1 MAVAKPHALP
11 NPLLDRLPAPD
22 RLQAGPFRLSVL
34 VPVYNER
41 HVVAASLRR
50 VLALQHPLIR
60 SLEVIAVDDRSTDGT
75 WDVLQAL
82 AAEDPR
88 LVLLRHERN
97 RGKGAAIR
105 TALERASGDV
115 TVVHD
120 ADLEY
125 DPGDIPSLLVPFAQE
140 GADAVLGS
148 RYLSAPY
155 RRALMH
161 RHTLVNKT
169 LTALSNWFTDLHL
182 TDVETC
188 YKAINTTLLKSIPL
202 RSDDFRFEVEI
213 VAKLAKRRARVFE
226 TSIRYVPRTEAEG
239 KKIGALDG
247 VRALS
252 AMLHFWLIDDLYRE
266 DEYGSHILV
275 ELERATRFNLW
286 LGRVLRPWVGDRVLE
301 IGAGIGTLTNQ
312 FIPRELYVASD
323 INPHYL
329 RYLEAYAVGK
339 PYLRVLKVDAG
350 EPADFQGLRGEF
362 DTALLINV
370 LEHVEAEQQALRNLH
385 SALGP
390 GGRVVVLVPQ
400 HAGLMGTLDR
410 ALGHLRRYDPA
421 RLRDALT
428 QAGFSVERI
437 FDFNRVSVPGWW
449 LNGRVLRRTG
459 FSRVQLK
466 LLDTAMPV
474 LSRIDRLWPWS
485 GLSLIG
491 VARKE

>member
-1 MAVAKPHALP
+1 MSVRPFPA
-11 NPLLDRLPAPD
+11 PLLERLPAGGRAPVES
-22 RLQAGPFRLSVL
+22 FRVSVV

-41 HVVAASLRR
+41 HVVAASVRR
-50 VLALQHPLIR
+50 LLALQHPLIGE
-60 SLEVIAVDDRSTDGT
+60 LEVIAVDDCSTDGT

-82 AAEDPR
+82 AAEDGR
-88 LVLLRHERN
+88 LTALRHDRN
-97 RGKGAAIR
+97 RGKGAAVR
-105 TALERASGDV
+105 TALERCTGDI

-125 DPGDIPSLLVPFAQE
+125 DPSDIPALLVPFARE

-148 RYLSAPY
+148 RYLAAAY

-161 RHTLVNKT
+161 RHTLVNKG

-188 YKAINTTLLKSIPL
+188 YKAVNTTLLKSIPL

-226 TSIRYVPRTEAEG
+226 TPIRYVPRSHADG
-239 KKIGALDG
+239 KKIGAMDG
-247 VRALS
+247 LRALG
-252 AMLHFWLIDDLYRE
+252 AMLHYWLIDDLYQQ
-266 DEYGSHILV
+266 DQYGSHILV
-275 ELERATRFNLW
+275 ELERATRFNVW
-286 LGRVLRPWVGDRVLE
+286 LGRVLRPYLGDRVLE

-329 RYLEAYAVGK
+329 RYLDAYAVGK
-339 PYLRVLKVDAG
+339 PYLRALKVDA
-350 EPADFQGLRGEF
+350 ADPHDFRDLQGEF
-362 DTALLINV
+362 DTALIVNV
-370 LEHVEAEQQALRNLH
+370 LEHVEAEQQTLRNLH
-385 SALGP
+385 SALLP

-400 HAGLMGTLDR
+400 HAGLMGSLDL

-421 RLRDALT
+421 RLGAALAE
-428 QAGFSVERI
+428 AGFSVERI

-449 LNGRVLRRTG
+449 LNGRVLRRKR

-466 LLDTAMPV
+466 ALDTAMPV
-474 LSRIDRLWPWS
+474 LSRLDRLWPWK
-485 GLSLIG
+485 GLSLIAVG
-491 VARKE
+491 RKA